1 MRIGDEMSEKNK
13 ATIAVRHGIE
23 ADKHHGAVV
32 PPIYLSTT
40 YSFADFDTKRQYD
53 YGRSGNPNRDILAE
67 TLAELEGGARGI
79 ITATGMSAVHLATQL
94 LNSDDTLVIP
104 HDCYGGSYRLFTSL
118 EKRGLLKLKVLDLTK
133 TENLQEILAIK
144 PKLIW
149 IETPSNPI
157 LRLTDIKA
165 ITSIAKQCGALV
177 AADNT
182 FLSPALQNPIEFG
195 VDIVVHSTTKYINGH
210 SDVVGGAV
218 IAATQEL
225 GDELAWWANNIGIT
239 GAPFDSYLT
248 LRGLRT
254 LNVRLKQHQEN
265 AFAIAEYLENSPYVS
280 QVYYPG
286 LASHPQHEL
295 AKAQQRGFGG
305 MVSFD
310 IKGDINDAAAFLTSL
325 KDFSLAESLGG
336 VESLI
341 CHPATMTHAGME
353 PKARLEAG
361 VGDTLIRISVGIED
375 VKDLIADLDRV
386 FNLVKPGQGQ
396 QAAKAEVKQTQ
407 QDTQQNA
414 SFKLTPAHT
423 ALW

>member
-1 MRIGDEMSEKNK
+1 MSEKNK
-13 ATIAVRHGIE
+13 ATIAVRSGIE
-23 ADKHHGAVV
+23 ADKQHGAVV
-32 PPIYLSTT
+32 PPLYLSTT

-67 TLAELEGGARGI
+67 ALTELEGGAKGI
-79 ITATGMSAVHLATQL
+79 ITATGMAAVHLTTQL

-118 EKRGLLKLKVLDLTK
+118 EKRGLLKLEVVDFTKSDSLTR
-133 TENLQEILAIK
+133 ILAIK

-165 ITSIAKQCGALV
+165 VTDTAKQCGALV

-182 FLSPALQNPIEFG
+182 FLSPALQNPIKFG
-195 VDIVVHSTTKYINGH
+195 ADIVVHSTTKYINGH

-218 IAATQEL
+218 IAATAEL
-225 GDELAWWANNIGIT
+225 GEELAWWANNIGIT

-254 LNVRLKQHQEN
+254 LNVRLRQHQEN
-265 AFAIAEYLENSPYVS
+265 ALAIAQYLERSQFVA

-286 LASHPQHEL
+286 LESHPQHAL
-295 AKAQQRGFGG
+295 AKAQQLGFGA

-310 IKGDINDAAAFLTSL
+310 IKGDINDAAAFLTRL
-325 KDFSLAESLGG
+325 NEFSLAESLGG

-353 PKARLEAG
+353 ATARAEAG

-375 VKDLIADLDRV
+375 AKDLLADLDRV
-386 FNLVKPGQGQ
+386 FNLVRPGQADNAL
-396 QAAKAEVKQTQ
+396 AAKNGASESFGSAKL
-407 QDTQQNA
+407 NA
-414 SFKLTPAHT
+414 AHP

>member
-1 MRIGDEMSEKNK
+1 MSQRNK
-13 ATIAVRHGIE
+13 STVAVRHGIE

-32 PPIYLSTT
+32 PPLYLSTT
-40 YSFADFDTKRQYD
+40 YSFADFDTKRDYD

-67 TLAELEGGARGI
+67 ALAQLEGGEKGI
-79 ITATGMSAVHLATQL
+79 ITATGMAAVHLVTQL
-94 LNSDDTLVIP
+94 LNHDDTLVIP

-118 EKRGLLKLKVLDLTK
+118 EKRGLLKLKVLDLTR
-133 TENLQEILAIK
+133 TESLAQIAEIK
-144 PKLIW
+144 PKLVW

-157 LRLTDIKA
+157 LRLTDIEA
-165 ITSIAKQCGALV
+165 VVNAAHAVGALV
-177 AADNT
+177 GADNT
-182 FLSPALQNPIEFG
+182 FLSPALQNPISFG

-218 IAATQEL
+218 IAKTQEL
-225 GDELAWWANNIGIT
+225 GEELAWWANNIGIT

-254 LNVRLKQHQEN
+254 LKVRLKQHEEN
-265 AFAIAEYLENSPYVS
+265 AFAIAKYLEQSEYVRK
-280 QVYYPG
+280 VYYPG
-286 LASHPQHEL
+286 LESHPQHEL
-295 AKAQQRGFGG
+295 AKKQQLGFGG

-310 IKGDINDAAAFLTSL
+310 IAGGLEDAAAFLTTV
-325 KDFSLAESLGG
+325 KEFSLAESLGG

-361 VGDTLIRISVGIED
+361 VGDTLIRISVGIEE
-375 VKDLIADLDRV
+375 VADLLADLEAA
-386 FNLVKPGQGQ
+386 FAKTQPG
-396 QAAKAEVKQTQ
+396 KAP
-407 QDTQQNA
+407 A
-414 SFKLTPAHT
+414 SADNKACKLTPAHP

>member
-1 MRIGDEMSEKNK
+1 MSEKNK

-32 PPIYLSTT
+32 PPLYLSTT

-133 TENLQEILAIK
+133 SENHQEILSIK

-396 QAAKAEVKQTQ
+396 QVTKAEVKQTQ
-407 QDTQQNA
+407 QDKQQNA

>member
-1 MRIGDEMSEKNK
+1 MSEKNK
-13 ATIAVRHGIE
+13 ATIAVRNGVD

-40 YSFADFDTKRQYD
+40 YSFADFDTKREYD

-67 TLAELEGGARGI
+67 TLAKLEGGARGI
-79 ITATGMSAVHLATQL
+79 ITATGMAAVHLATQL

-118 EKRGLLKLKVLDLTK
+118 QKRGLLKLEILDLTK
-133 TENLQEILAIK
+133 EESLQQILVIK

-149 IETPSNPI
+149 IETPSNPV

-165 ITSIAKQCGALV
+165 VTDVAKQCGALV

-182 FLSPALQNPIEFG
+182 FLSPALQNPINFG

-254 LNVRLKQHQEN
+254 LNVRLRQHQEN
-265 AFAIAEYLENSPYVS
+265 ALAIAKYLESSEYVS

-286 LASHPQHEL
+286 LESHPQHEL
-295 AKAQQRGFGG
+295 AKAQQLGFGG

-325 KDFSLAESLGG
+325 KTFSLAESLGG

-353 PKARLEAG
+353 ATARLEAG

-375 VKDLIADLDRV
+375 IHDLVADFERV
-386 FNLVKPGQGQ
+386 FELVKPGQNKNVGRVGKGAGTPGGNVKLS
-396 QAAKAEVKQTQ
+396 AAR
-407 QDTQQNA
+407 
-414 SFKLTPAHT
+414 P

>member
-1 MRIGDEMSEKNK
+1 MSEKNK
-13 ATIAVRHGIE
+13 ATIAVRSGIE
-23 ADKHHGAVV
+23 ADKQHGAVV
-32 PPIYLSTT
+32 PPLYLSTT

-67 TLAELEGGARGI
+67 ALTELEGGAQGI
-79 ITATGMSAVHLATQL
+79 ITATGMAAVHLTTQL

-118 EKRGLLKLKVLDLTK
+118 EKRGLLKLEVVDFTK
-133 TENLQEILAIK
+133 SESLSHILAIK

-165 ITSIAKQCGALV
+165 VTDIAKQCGALV

-182 FLSPALQNPIEFG
+182 FLSPALQNPIKFG
-195 VDIVVHSTTKYINGH
+195 ADIVVHSTTKYINGH

-218 IAATQEL
+218 IAATAEL
-225 GDELAWWANNIGIT
+225 GEELAWWANNIGIT

-254 LNVRLKQHQEN
+254 LNVRLRQHQEN
-265 AFAIAEYLENSPYVS
+265 ALAIAQYLERSQFVA

-286 LASHPQHEL
+286 LESHPQHAL
-295 AKAQQRGFGG
+295 AKAQQLGFGA

-310 IKGDINDAAAFLTSL
+310 IKGDINDAAAFLTRL
-325 KDFSLAESLGG
+325 NEFSLAESLGG

-353 PKARLEAG
+353 ATARAEAG

-375 VKDLIADLDRV
+375 VKDLLTDLDRV
-386 FNLVKPGQGQ
+386 FNLVRPGQADNAL
-396 QAAKAEVKQTQ
+396 AAKKGASESFGSAKL
-407 QDTQQNA
+407 NA
-414 SFKLTPAHT
+414 AHP

>member
-1 MRIGDEMSEKNK
+1 MSEKNK
-13 ATIAVRHGIE
+13 ATIAVRTGIE
-23 ADKHHGAVV
+23 ADKQHGAVV
-32 PPIYLSTT
+32 PPLYLSTT

-67 TLAELEGGARGI
+67 ALTELEGGAKGI
-79 ITATGMSAVHLATQL
+79 ITATGMAAVHLTTQL

-118 EKRGLLKLKVLDLTK
+118 EKRGLLKLEVVDFTK
-133 TENLQEILAIK
+133 SESLSHILVIK

-165 ITSIAKQCGALV
+165 VTDIAKQCGALV

-182 FLSPALQNPIEFG
+182 FLSPALQNPIKFG
-195 VDIVVHSTTKYINGH
+195 ADIVVHSTTKYINGH

-218 IAATQEL
+218 IAASAEL
-225 GDELAWWANNIGIT
+225 GEELAWWANNIGIT

-254 LNVRLKQHQEN
+254 LNVRLRQHQEN
-265 AFAIAEYLENSPYVS
+265 ALAIAQYLENSPFVA

-286 LASHPQHEL
+286 LESHPQHAL
-295 AKAQQRGFGG
+295 AKAQQFGFGA

-310 IKGDINDAAAFLTSL
+310 IKGDINDAAAFLTRL
-325 KDFSLAESLGG
+325 NEFSLAESLGG

-353 PKARLEAG
+353 ATARAEAG

-375 VKDLIADLDRV
+375 AKDLLADLDRV
-386 FNLVKPGQGQ
+386 FNLVRPGQADNAL
-396 QAAKAEVKQTQ
+396 AAKNGASESFGSAKL
-407 QDTQQNA
+407 NA
-414 SFKLTPAHT
+414 AHP

>member
-1 MRIGDEMSEKNK
+1 MSERNK
-13 ATIAVRHGIE
+13 STIAVRHGIE

-32 PPIYLSTT
+32 PPLYLSTT
-40 YSFADFDTKRQYD
+40 YSFADFDTKRDYD

-67 TLAELEGGARGI
+67 TLAQLEGGERGI
-79 ITATGMSAVHLATQL
+79 ITATGMSAVHLVTQL

-118 EKRGLLKLKVLDLTK
+118 QKRGLLNLVVLDLTQPESYQK
-133 TENLQEILAIK
+133 ILDIK
-144 PKLIW
+144 PKVVW

-157 LRLTDIKA
+157 LRLTDIEAVVK
-165 ITSIAKQCGALV
+165 TAKQAGALV

-182 FLSPALQNPIEFG
+182 FLSPALQNPIKFG

-218 IAATQEL
+218 IARTAEL
-225 GDELAWWANNIGIT
+225 GEELAWWANNIGIT

-265 AFAIAEYLENSPYVS
+265 ALAIAKYLEQSDYVS

-286 LASHPQHEL
+286 LESHPQHEL
-295 AKAQQRGFGG
+295 AKKQQAGFGG

-310 IKGDINDAAAFLTSL
+310 IKGVLSDSAAFLTSL
-325 KDFSLAESLGG
+325 NEFSLAESLGG

-341 CHPATMTHAGME
+341 CHPATMTHAGMDAT
-353 PKARLEAG
+353 ARLEAG
-361 VGDTLIRISVGIED
+361 VGDTLIRISVGIEELD
-375 VKDLIADLDRV
+375 DLVADLEQAFKRTT
-386 FNLVKPGQGQ
+386 PGQSKGSDE
-396 QAAKAEVKQTQ
+396 AKT
-407 QDTQQNA
+407 
-414 SFKLTPAHT
+414 FKLTPAHT
-423 ALW
+423 VLW

>member
-1 MRIGDEMSEKNK
+1 MSEKNK
-13 ATIAVRHGIE
+13 ATIAVRNGVD

-40 YSFADFDTKRQYD
+40 YSFADFDTKRAYD
-53 YGRSGNPNRDILAE
+53 YGRSGNPNRDILAD

-79 ITATGMSAVHLATQL
+79 ITATGMAAVHLATQL
-94 LNSDDTLVIP
+94 LNNDDTLVIP

-133 TENLQEILAIK
+133 PESLEQILTIK

-149 IETPSNPI
+149 IETPSNPV

-165 ITSIAKQCGALV
+165 VTDIAKQCGALV

-182 FLSPALQNPIEFG
+182 FLSPALQNPIKFG

-210 SDVVGGAV
+210 SDVVGGAAV
-218 IAATQEL
+218 AATQEL

-265 AFAIAEYLENSPYVS
+265 ALAIAKYLESSEYVS

-286 LASHPQHEL
+286 LESHPQHAL
-295 AKAQQRGFGG
+295 AKAQQLGFGG

-310 IKGDINDAAAFLTSL
+310 IKGDVNDAAAFLTSL
-325 KDFSLAESLGG
+325 KEFSLAESLGG

-353 PKARLEAG
+353 AQARLEAG

-375 VKDLIADLDRV
+375 VEDLLADFERV
-386 FNLVKPGQGQ
+386 FNLVKPGQNKNVGRVGKAAGNANGDVKQ
-396 QAAKAEVKQTQ
+396 QAAH
-407 QDTQQNA
+407 
-414 SFKLTPAHT
+414 P

>member
-1 MRIGDEMSEKNK
+1 MSEKNK
-13 ATIAVRHGIE
+13 ATIAVRSGIE
-23 ADKHHGAVV
+23 ADKQHGAVV
-32 PPIYLSTT
+32 PPLYLSTT

-67 TLAELEGGARGI
+67 ALTELEGGAKGI
-79 ITATGMSAVHLATQL
+79 ITATGMAAVHLTTQL
-94 LNSDDTLVIP
+94 LNSDDTLVVP

-118 EKRGLLKLKVLDLTK
+118 EKRGLLKLEVVDFTKSDSLTR
-133 TENLQEILAIK
+133 ILAIK

-165 ITSIAKQCGALV
+165 VTDTAKQCGALV

-182 FLSPALQNPIEFG
+182 FLSPALQNPIKFG
-195 VDIVVHSTTKYINGH
+195 ADIVVHSTTKYINGH

-218 IAATQEL
+218 IAATAEL
-225 GDELAWWANNIGIT
+225 GEELAWWANNIGIT

-254 LNVRLKQHQEN
+254 LNVRLRQHQEN
-265 AFAIAEYLENSPYVS
+265 ALAIAQYLERSQFVA

-286 LASHPQHEL
+286 LESHPQHAL
-295 AKAQQRGFGG
+295 AKAQQLGFGA

-310 IKGDINDAAAFLTSL
+310 IKGDINDAAAFLTRL
-325 KDFSLAESLGG
+325 NEFSLAESLGG

-341 CHPATMTHAGME
+341 CHPATMTHAGMDAT
-353 PKARLEAG
+353 ARAEAG

-375 VKDLIADLDRV
+375 VNDLLADLDRV
-386 FNLVKPGQGQ
+386 FNLVRLGQANLGLSAKSGASESFGSAKLN
-396 QAAKAEVKQTQ
+396 AAH
-407 QDTQQNA
+407 
-414 SFKLTPAHT
+414 P

>member
-1 MRIGDEMSEKNK
+1 MSEKNK
-13 ATIAVRHGIE
+13 ATIAVRSGVE

-32 PPIYLSTT
+32 APIYLSTT

-67 TLAELEGGARGI
+67 TLAELEGGVRGI
-79 ITATGMSAVHLATQL
+79 ITATGMAAVHLATQL
-94 LNSDDTLVIP
+94 LNHDDTLVIP

-118 EKRGLLKLKVLDLTK
+118 QKRGLLKLEVLDLTK
-133 TENLQEILAIK
+133 PESLQKILAIK

-149 IETPSNPI
+149 IETPSNPV

-165 ITSIAKQCGALV
+165 VTEVAKQCGALV

-182 FLSPALQNPIEFG
+182 FLSPALQNPIKFG

-254 LNVRLKQHQEN
+254 LNVRLRQHQEN
-265 AFAIAEYLENSPYVS
+265 ALAIAKYLEESEFVS

-286 LASHPQHEL
+286 LESHPQHEL
-295 AKAQQRGFGG
+295 AKAQQLGFGG

-325 KDFSLAESLGG
+325 HNFSLAESLGG

-341 CHPATMTHAGME
+341 CHPATMTHAGMDAT
-353 PKARLEAG
+353 ARLEAG
-361 VGDTLIRISVGIED
+361 VGDTLIRVSVGIED
-375 VKDLIADLDRV
+375 IEDLLADLERV
-386 FNLVKPGQGQ
+386 FTLVKPGRKNNTNRLTKGAGTSSGDAKLS
-396 QAAKAEVKQTQ
+396 AAY
-407 QDTQQNA
+407 
-414 SFKLTPAHT
+414 P

>member
-1 MRIGDEMSEKNK
+1 MSEKNK
-13 ATIAVRHGIE
+13 ATIAVRSGIE
-23 ADKHHGAVV
+23 ADKQHGAVV
-32 PPIYLSTT
+32 PPLYLSTT

-67 TLAELEGGARGI
+67 ALTELEGGAKGI
-79 ITATGMSAVHLATQL
+79 ITATGMAAVHLTTQL

-118 EKRGLLKLKVLDLTK
+118 EKRGLLKLEVVDFTKSDSLTR
-133 TENLQEILAIK
+133 ILAIK

-165 ITSIAKQCGALV
+165 VTDTAKQCGALV

-182 FLSPALQNPIEFG
+182 FLSPALQNPIKFG
-195 VDIVVHSTTKYINGH
+195 ADIVVHSTTKYINGH

-218 IAATQEL
+218 IAATAEL
-225 GDELAWWANNIGIT
+225 GEELAWWANNIGIT

-254 LNVRLKQHQEN
+254 LNVRLRQHQEN
-265 AFAIAEYLENSPYVS
+265 ALAIAQYLERSQFVA

-286 LASHPQHEL
+286 LESHPQHAL
-295 AKAQQRGFGG
+295 AKAQQFGFGA

-310 IKGDINDAAAFLTSL
+310 IKGDINDAAAFLTRL
-325 KDFSLAESLGG
+325 NEFSLAESLGG

-341 CHPATMTHAGME
+341 CHPATMTHAGMDAT
-353 PKARLEAG
+353 ARAEAG

-375 VKDLIADLDRV
+375 VNDLLADLDGV
-386 FNLVKPGQGQ
+386 FNLVRPGQADPGLSAKSGASESFGSAKLN
-396 QAAKAEVKQTQ
+396 AAH
-407 QDTQQNA
+407 
-414 SFKLTPAHT
+414 P

>member
-1 MRIGDEMSEKNK
+1 MSEKNK
-13 ATIAVRHGIE
+13 ATIAVRSGIE
-23 ADKHHGAVV
+23 ADKQHGAVV
-32 PPIYLSTT
+32 PPLYLSTT

-67 TLAELEGGARGI
+67 ALTELEGGAKGI
-79 ITATGMSAVHLATQL
+79 ITATGMAAVHLTTQL

-118 EKRGLLKLKVLDLTK
+118 EKRGLLKLEVVDFTKSDSLTR
-133 TENLQEILAIK
+133 ILAIK

-165 ITSIAKQCGALV
+165 VTDTAKQCGALV

-182 FLSPALQNPIEFG
+182 FLSPALQNPIKFG
-195 VDIVVHSTTKYINGH
+195 ADIVVHSTTKYINGH

-218 IAATQEL
+218 IAATAEL
-225 GDELAWWANNIGIT
+225 GEELAWWANNIGIT

-254 LNVRLKQHQEN
+254 LNVRLRQHQEN
-265 AFAIAEYLENSPYVS
+265 ALAIAQYLERSQFVA

-286 LASHPQHEL
+286 LESHPQHAL
-295 AKAQQRGFGG
+295 AKAQQLGFGA

-310 IKGDINDAAAFLTSL
+310 IKGDINDAAAFLTRL
-325 KDFSLAESLGG
+325 NEFSLAESLGG

-341 CHPATMTHAGME
+341 CHPATMTHAGMDAT
-353 PKARLEAG
+353 ARAEAG

-375 VKDLIADLDRV
+375 VNDLLADLDRV
-386 FNLVKPGQGQ
+386 FNLVRPGQANPGLSAKSGASESFGSVKLN
-396 QAAKAEVKQTQ
+396 AAH
-407 QDTQQNA
+407 
-414 SFKLTPAHT
+414 P

>member
-1 MRIGDEMSEKNK
+1 MSEKNK
-13 ATIAVRHGIE
+13 ATIAVRSGVE

-32 PPIYLSTT
+32 APIYLSTT

-67 TLAELEGGARGI
+67 TLAELEGGVRGI
-79 ITATGMSAVHLATQL
+79 ITATGMSAVHLATQI
-94 LNSDDTLVIP
+94 LNHDDTLVIP

-118 EKRGLLKLKVLDLTK
+118 QKRGLLKLEVLDLTQAHSLDK
-133 TENLQEILAIK
+133 ILAIK

-149 IETPSNPI
+149 IETPSNPL

-165 ITSIAKQCGALV
+165 ITDVAKQCGALV

-182 FLSPALQNPIEFG
+182 FLSPALQNPIKFG

-218 IAATQEL
+218 IAASQEL

-254 LNVRLKQHQEN
+254 LNVRLRQHQEN
-265 AFAIAEYLENSPYVS
+265 ALAIAQYLENSPFVA

-286 LASHPQHEL
+286 LESHPQHAL
-295 AKAQQRGFGG
+295 AKAQQFGFGA

-310 IKGDINDAAAFLTSL
+310 IKGDINDAAAFLTRL
-325 KDFSLAESLGG
+325 NEFSLAESLGG

-353 PKARLEAG
+353 ATARAEAG

-375 VKDLIADLDRV
+375 AKDLLADLDRV
-386 FNLVKPGQGQ
+386 FNLVRPGQADNAL
-396 QAAKAEVKQTQ
+396 AAKNGASESFGSAKL
-407 QDTQQNA
+407 NA
-414 SFKLTPAHT
+414 AHP

>member
-1 MRIGDEMSEKNK
+1 MSEKNK
-13 ATIAVRHGIE
+13 ATIAVRSGIE
-23 ADKHHGAVV
+23 ADKQHGAVV
-32 PPIYLSTT
+32 PPLYLSTT

-67 TLAELEGGARGI
+67 ALTELEGGAKGI
-79 ITATGMSAVHLATQL
+79 ITATGMAAVHLTTQL

-118 EKRGLLKLKVLDLTK
+118 EKRGLLKLEVVDFTK
-133 TENLQEILAIK
+133 SESLSHILAIK

-165 ITSIAKQCGALV
+165 VTDIAKQCGALV

-182 FLSPALQNPIEFG
+182 FLSPALQNPIKFG
-195 VDIVVHSTTKYINGH
+195 ADIVVHSTTKYINGH

-218 IAATQEL
+218 IAASAEL
-225 GDELAWWANNIGIT
+225 GEELAWWANNIGIT

-254 LNVRLKQHQEN
+254 LNVRLRQHQEN
-265 AFAIAEYLENSPYVS
+265 AFAIAQYLESSPFVE

-286 LASHPQHEL
+286 LESHPQHAL
-295 AKAQQRGFGG
+295 AKAQQLGFGA

-310 IKGDINDAAAFLTSL
+310 IKGDINDAAAFLTRL
-325 KDFSLAESLGG
+325 NEFSLAESLGG

-353 PKARLEAG
+353 ATARTEAG

-375 VKDLIADLDRV
+375 VKDLLTDLDRV
-386 FNLVKPGQGQ
+386 FNLVRPGQAGNAL
-396 QAAKAEVKQTQ
+396 AAKKGAIESFGSAKL
-407 QDTQQNA
+407 NA
-414 SFKLTPAHT
+414 AHP

>member
-1 MRIGDEMSEKNK
+1 MSEKNK
-13 ATIAVRHGIE
+13 ATIAVRSGIE
-23 ADKHHGAVV
+23 ADKQHGAVV
-32 PPIYLSTT
+32 PPLYLSTT

-53 YGRSGNPNRDILAE
+53 YGRSGNPNRDILADAL
-67 TLAELEGGARGI
+67 TELEGGAKGI
-79 ITATGMSAVHLATQL
+79 ITATGMAAVHLTTQL

-118 EKRGLLKLKVLDLTK
+118 EKRGLLKLEVVDFTK
-133 TENLQEILAIK
+133 SESLSHILAIK

-165 ITSIAKQCGALV
+165 VTDIAKQCGALV

-182 FLSPALQNPIEFG
+182 FLSPALQNPIKFG
-195 VDIVVHSTTKYINGH
+195 ADIVVHSTTKYINGH

-218 IAATQEL
+218 IAASAEL
-225 GDELAWWANNIGIT
+225 GEELAWWANNIGIT

-254 LNVRLKQHQEN
+254 LNVRLRQHQEN
-265 AFAIAEYLENSPYVS
+265 AFAIAQYLESSPFVA

-286 LASHPQHEL
+286 LESHPQHAL
-295 AKAQQRGFGG
+295 AKAQQLGFGA

-310 IKGDINDAAAFLTSL
+310 IKGDINDAAAFLTRL
-325 KDFSLAESLGG
+325 NEFSLAESLGG

-353 PKARLEAG
+353 ATARAEAG
-361 VGDTLIRISVGIED
+361 VGDTLIRISAGIED
-375 VKDLIADLDRV
+375 VKDLLTDLDRV
-386 FNLVKPGQGQ
+386 FNLVRPGQADNAL
-396 QAAKAEVKQTQ
+396 AAKKGASESFGSAKL
-407 QDTQQNA
+407 NA
-414 SFKLTPAHT
+414 AHP

>member
-1 MRIGDEMSEKNK
+1 MSEKNK
-13 ATIAVRHGIE
+13 ATIAVRNGVD

-40 YSFADFDTKRQYD
+40 YSFAGFDTKRAYD
-53 YGRSGNPNRDILAE
+53 YGRSGNPNRDILAD

-79 ITATGMSAVHLATQL
+79 ITATGMAAVHLATQL
-94 LNSDDTLVIP
+94 LNNDDTLVIP

-133 TENLQEILAIK
+133 PESLEQILTIK

-149 IETPSNPI
+149 IETPSNPV

-165 ITSIAKQCGALV
+165 VTDIAKQCGALV

-182 FLSPALQNPIEFG
+182 FLSPALQNPIKFG

-218 IAATQEL
+218 VAATQEL

-265 AFAIAEYLENSPYVS
+265 ALAIAKYLESSEYVS

-286 LASHPQHEL
+286 LESHPQHAL
-295 AKAQQRGFGG
+295 AKAQQLGFGG

-310 IKGDINDAAAFLTSL
+310 IKGDVNDAAAFLTSL
-325 KDFSLAESLGG
+325 KEFSLAESLGG

-353 PKARLEAG
+353 AQARLEAG

-375 VKDLIADLDRV
+375 VEDLLADFERV
-386 FNLVKPGQGQ
+386 FNLVKPGQNKNVGRVGKAAGNANGDVKQ
-396 QAAKAEVKQTQ
+396 QAAH
-407 QDTQQNA
+407 
-414 SFKLTPAHT
+414 P

>member
-1 MRIGDEMSEKNK
+1 MSQRNK
-13 ATIAVRHGIE
+13 STVAVRHGIE

-32 PPIYLSTT
+32 PPLYLSTT
-40 YSFADFDTKRQYD
+40 YSFADFDTKRDYD

-67 TLAELEGGARGI
+67 ALAQLEGGEKGI
-79 ITATGMSAVHLATQL
+79 ITATGMAAVHLVTQL
-94 LNSDDTLVIP
+94 LNHDDTLVIP

-118 EKRGLLKLKVLDLTK
+118 EKRGLLKLKVLDLTRADS
-133 TENLQEILAIK
+133 LAQIAEIK
-144 PKLIW
+144 PKLVW

-157 LRLTDIKA
+157 LRLTDIEA
-165 ITSIAKQCGALV
+165 VVNAAHAVGALV
-177 AADNT
+177 GADNT
-182 FLSPALQNPIEFG
+182 FLSPALQNPISFG

-218 IAATQEL
+218 IAKTQEL

-254 LNVRLKQHQEN
+254 LKVRLKQHEEN
-265 AFAIAEYLENSPYVS
+265 ALAIAKYLEQSEYVRK
-280 QVYYPG
+280 VYYPG
-286 LASHPQHEL
+286 LESHPQHEL
-295 AKAQQRGFGG
+295 AKKQQLGFGG

-310 IKGDINDAAAFLTSL
+310 IAGGLEDAAAFLTTV
-325 KDFSLAESLGG
+325 KEFSLAESLGG

-361 VGDTLIRISVGIED
+361 VGDTLIRISVGIEE
-375 VKDLIADLDRV
+375 VADLLADLEAA
-386 FNLVKPGQGQ
+386 FAKTQPG
-396 QAAKAEVKQTQ
+396 KAP
-407 QDTQQNA
+407 A
-414 SFKLTPAHT
+414 SADSKACKLTPAHP

>member
-1 MRIGDEMSEKNK
+1 MSEKNK
-13 ATIAVRHGIE
+13 ATIAVRTGIE
-23 ADKHHGAVV
+23 ADKQHGAVV
-32 PPIYLSTT
+32 PPLYLSTT

-67 TLAELEGGARGI
+67 ALTELEGGAKGI
-79 ITATGMSAVHLATQL
+79 ITATGMAAVHLTTQL

-118 EKRGLLKLKVLDLTK
+118 EKRGLLKLEVVDFTK
-133 TENLQEILAIK
+133 SESLSQILAIK

-165 ITSIAKQCGALV
+165 VTDIAKQCGALV

-182 FLSPALQNPIEFG
+182 FLSPALQNPIKFG
-195 VDIVVHSTTKYINGH
+195 ADIVVHSTTKYINGH

-218 IAATQEL
+218 IAASAEL
-225 GDELAWWANNIGIT
+225 GEELAWWANNIGIT

-254 LNVRLKQHQEN
+254 LNVRLRQHQEN
-265 AFAIAEYLENSPYVS
+265 ALAIAQYLENSPFVA

-286 LASHPQHEL
+286 LESHPQHTL
-295 AKAQQRGFGG
+295 AKAQQFGFGA

-310 IKGDINDAAAFLTSL
+310 IKGDINDAAAFLTRL
-325 KDFSLAESLGG
+325 NEFSLAESLGG

-353 PKARLEAG
+353 ATARAEAG

-375 VKDLIADLDRV
+375 AKDLLADLDRV
-386 FNLVKPGQGQ
+386 FNLVRPGQADNAL
-396 QAAKAEVKQTQ
+396 AAKNGASESFGLAKL
-407 QDTQQNA
+407 NA
-414 SFKLTPAHT
+414 AHP

>member
-1 MRIGDEMSEKNK
+1 MSEKNK

-32 PPIYLSTT
+32 PPLYLSTT

-133 TENLQEILAIK
+133 SENLQEILAIK

-265 AFAIAEYLENSPYVS
+265 AFAIAEYLESSPYVS

-396 QAAKAEVKQTQ
+396 QVTTAEAKQTQ

>member
-1 MRIGDEMSEKNK
+1 MSQRNK
-13 ATIAVRHGIE
+13 STVAVRHGIE

-32 PPIYLSTT
+32 PPLYLSTT
-40 YSFADFDTKRQYD
+40 YSFADFDTKRDYD

-67 TLAELEGGARGI
+67 ALAQLEGGEKGI
-79 ITATGMSAVHLATQL
+79 ITATGMAAVHLVTQL
-94 LNSDDTLVIP
+94 LNHDDTLVIP

-118 EKRGLLKLKVLDLTK
+118 EKRGLLKLKVLDLTR
-133 TENLQEILAIK
+133 TESLAQIAEIK
-144 PKLIW
+144 PKLVW

-157 LRLTDIKA
+157 LRLTDIEA
-165 ITSIAKQCGALV
+165 VVNAAHAVGALV
-177 AADNT
+177 GADNT
-182 FLSPALQNPIEFG
+182 FLSPALQNPISFG

-218 IAATQEL
+218 IAKTQAL
-225 GDELAWWANNIGIT
+225 GEELAWWANNIGIT

-254 LNVRLKQHQEN
+254 LKVRLKQHEEN
-265 AFAIAEYLENSPYVS
+265 ALAIAKYLEQSEYVRK
-280 QVYYPG
+280 VYYPG
-286 LASHPQHEL
+286 LESHPQHEL
-295 AKAQQRGFGG
+295 AKKQQLGFGG

-310 IKGDINDAAAFLTSL
+310 IAGGLEDAAALLTTV
-325 KDFSLAESLGG
+325 KEFSLAESLGG

-361 VGDTLIRISVGIED
+361 VGDTLIRISVGIEE
-375 VKDLIADLDRV
+375 VADLLADLEAA
-386 FNLVKPGQGQ
+386 FAKTQPG
-396 QAAKAEVKQTQ
+396 KAP
-407 QDTQQNA
+407 A
-414 SFKLTPAHT
+414 SADNKACKLTPAHP

>member
-1 MRIGDEMSEKNK
+1 MSQRNK
-13 ATIAVRHGIE
+13 STVAVRHGIE

-32 PPIYLSTT
+32 PPLYLSTT
-40 YSFADFDTKRQYD
+40 YSFADFDTKRDYD

-67 TLAELEGGARGI
+67 ALAQLEGGEKGI
-79 ITATGMSAVHLATQL
+79 ITATGMAAVHLVTQL
-94 LNSDDTLVIP
+94 LNHDDTLVIP

-118 EKRGLLKLKVLDLTK
+118 EKRGLLKLKVLDLTRADS
-133 TENLQEILAIK
+133 LAQIAEIK
-144 PKLIW
+144 PKLVW

-157 LRLTDIKA
+157 LRLTDIEA
-165 ITSIAKQCGALV
+165 VVNAAHAVGALV
-177 AADNT
+177 GADNT
-182 FLSPALQNPIEFG
+182 FLSPALQNPISFG

-218 IAATQEL
+218 IAKTQAL
-225 GDELAWWANNIGIT
+225 GEELAWWANNIGIT

-254 LNVRLKQHQEN
+254 LKVRLKQHEEN
-265 AFAIAEYLENSPYVS
+265 ALAIAKYLEQSEYVRK
-280 QVYYPG
+280 VYYPG
-286 LASHPQHEL
+286 LESHSQHEL
-295 AKAQQRGFGG
+295 AKKQQLGFGG

-310 IKGDINDAAAFLTSL
+310 IAGGLEDAAAFLTTV
-325 KDFSLAESLGG
+325 KEFSLAESLGG

-361 VGDTLIRISVGIED
+361 VGDTLIRISVGIEE
-375 VKDLIADLDRV
+375 VADLLADLEAA
-386 FNLVKPGQGQ
+386 FAKTQPG
-396 QAAKAEVKQTQ
+396 KAP
-407 QDTQQNA
+407 A
-414 SFKLTPAHT
+414 SADSKACKLTPAHP

>member
-1 MRIGDEMSEKNK
+1 MSEKNK
-13 ATIAVRHGIE
+13 ATIAVRNGVD

-79 ITATGMSAVHLATQL
+79 ITATGMAAVHLATQL
-94 LNSDDTLVIP
+94 LNNNDTLVIP

-118 EKRGLLKLKVLDLTK
+118 QKRGLLKLEVLDLTK
-133 TENLQEILAIK
+133 QENLDKILAIK

-149 IETPSNPI
+149 IETPSNPV

-165 ITSIAKQCGALV
+165 VTDIAKQCGALV

-182 FLSPALQNPIEFG
+182 FLSPALQNPIKFG

-254 LNVRLKQHQEN
+254 LNVRLRQHQEN
-265 AFAIAEYLENSPYVS
+265 ALAIAKYLESSEFVS

-286 LASHPQHEL
+286 LESHPQHAL
-295 AKAQQRGFGG
+295 AKAQQLGFGG

-310 IKGDINDAAAFLTSL
+310 IKGDVNDAAAFLTSL
-325 KDFSLAESLGG
+325 EAFSLAESLGG

-375 VKDLIADLDRV
+375 INDLVADFERV
-386 FNLVKPGQGQ
+386 FELVKPGQNKNIGRVGKG
-396 QAAKAEVKQTQ
+396 AG
-407 QDTQQNA
+407 
-414 SFKLTPAHT
+414 TPGSM
-423 ALW
+423 

>member
-1 MRIGDEMSEKNK
+1 MSEKNK

-67 TLAELEGGARGI
+67 TLAELEGGAKGI

-133 TENLQEILAIK
+133 AENHQEILAIK

-165 ITSIAKQCGALV
+165 ITSVAKQCGALV

-182 FLSPALQNPIEFG
+182 FLSPALQNPIQFG

-265 AFAIAEYLENSPYVS
+265 AFAIAQYLENSPFVS

-310 IKGDINDAAAFLTSL
+310 IKGDIDDAAAFLTSL
-325 KDFSLAESLGG
+325 KEFSLAESLGG

-341 CHPATMTHAGME
+341 CHPVTMTHAGME

-375 VKDLIADLDRV
+375 INDLIADLERV
-386 FNLVKPGQGQ
+386 FNQVKPGEGL
-396 QAAKAEVKQTQ
+396 QASQPKGAQVQSTS
-407 QDTQQNA
+407 QQNT

>member
-1 MRIGDEMSEKNK
+1 MSEKNK
-13 ATIAVRHGIE
+13 ATIAVRSGIE
-23 ADKHHGAVV
+23 ADKQHGAVV
-32 PPIYLSTT
+32 PPLYLSTT

-67 TLAELEGGARGI
+67 ALTELEGGAKGI
-79 ITATGMSAVHLATQL
+79 ITATGMAAVHLTTQL

-118 EKRGLLKLKVLDLTK
+118 EKRGLLKLEVVDFTK
-133 TENLQEILAIK
+133 SESLSHILVIK

-165 ITSIAKQCGALV
+165 VTDIAKQCGALV

-182 FLSPALQNPIEFG
+182 FLSPALQNPIKFG
-195 VDIVVHSTTKYINGH
+195 ADIVVHSTTKYINGH

-218 IAATQEL
+218 IAATAEL
-225 GDELAWWANNIGIT
+225 GEELAWWANNIGIT

-254 LNVRLKQHQEN
+254 LNVRLRQHQEN
-265 AFAIAEYLENSPYVS
+265 ALAIAQYLENSPFVA

-286 LASHPQHEL
+286 LESHPQHAL
-295 AKAQQRGFGG
+295 AKAQQFGFGA

-310 IKGDINDAAAFLTSL
+310 IKGDINDAAAFLTRL
-325 KDFSLAESLGG
+325 NEFSLAESLGG

-353 PKARLEAG
+353 ATARAEAG

-375 VKDLIADLDRV
+375 AKDLLADLDRV
-386 FNLVKPGQGQ
+386 FNLVRPGQADNAL
-396 QAAKAEVKQTQ
+396 AAKNGASESFGSAKL
-407 QDTQQNA
+407 NA
-414 SFKLTPAHT
+414 AHP

>member
-1 MRIGDEMSEKNK
+1 MSEKNK
-13 ATIAVRHGIE
+13 ATIAVRTGIE
-23 ADKHHGAVV
+23 ADKQHGAVV
-32 PPIYLSTT
+32 PPLYLSTT

-67 TLAELEGGARGI
+67 ALTELEGGAKGI
-79 ITATGMSAVHLATQL
+79 ITATGMAAVHLTTQL

-118 EKRGLLKLKVLDLTK
+118 EKRGLLKLEVVDFTK
-133 TENLQEILAIK
+133 SESLSQILAIK

-165 ITSIAKQCGALV
+165 VTDIAKQCGALV

-182 FLSPALQNPIEFG
+182 FLSPALQNPIKFG
-195 VDIVVHSTTKYINGH
+195 ADIVVHSTTKYINGH

-218 IAATQEL
+218 IAATAEL
-225 GDELAWWANNIGIT
+225 GEELAWWANNIGTT

-254 LNVRLKQHQEN
+254 LNVRLRQHQEN
-265 AFAIAEYLENSPYVS
+265 ALAIAQYLENSPFVA

-286 LASHPQHEL
+286 LESHPQHAL
-295 AKAQQRGFGG
+295 AKAQQFGFGA

-310 IKGDINDAAAFLTSL
+310 IKGDINDAAAFLTRL
-325 KDFSLAESLGG
+325 NEFSLAESLGG

-353 PKARLEAG
+353 ATARAEAG

-375 VKDLIADLDRV
+375 AKDLLADLDRV
-386 FNLVKPGQGQ
+386 FNLVRPGQADNAL
-396 QAAKAEVKQTQ
+396 AAKNGASESFGSAKL
-407 QDTQQNA
+407 NA
-414 SFKLTPAHT
+414 AHP

>member
-1 MRIGDEMSEKNK
+1 MSEKNK

-32 PPIYLSTT
+32 PPLYLSTT

-67 TLAELEGGARGI
+67 TLAELEGGAKGI

-118 EKRGLLKLKVLDLTK
+118 EKRGLLKLRVLDLTN
-133 TENLQEILAIK
+133 TDNHQEILAIK

-165 ITSIAKQCGALV
+165 ITRIAKQCGALV

-353 PKARLEAG
+353 PQARLEAG

-396 QAAKAEVKQTQ
+396 QVTKAAVEQTQ

>member
-1 MRIGDEMSEKNK
+1 MSQRNK
-13 ATIAVRHGIE
+13 STVAVRHGIE

-32 PPIYLSTT
+32 PPLYLSTT
-40 YSFADFDTKRQYD
+40 YSFADFDTKRDYD

-67 TLAELEGGARGI
+67 ALAQLEGGEKGI
-79 ITATGMSAVHLATQL
+79 ITATGMAAVHLVTQL
-94 LNSDDTLVIP
+94 LNHDDTLVIP

-118 EKRGLLKLKVLDLTK
+118 EKRGLLKLKVLDLTR
-133 TENLQEILAIK
+133 TDSLAQIAEIK
-144 PKLIW
+144 PKLVW

-157 LRLTDIKA
+157 LRLTDIEA
-165 ITSIAKQCGALV
+165 VVNAAHAVGALV
-177 AADNT
+177 GADNT
-182 FLSPALQNPIEFG
+182 FLSPALQNPISFG

-218 IAATQEL
+218 IAKTQAL
-225 GDELAWWANNIGIT
+225 GEELAWWANNIGIT

-254 LNVRLKQHQEN
+254 LKVRLKQHEEN
-265 AFAIAEYLENSPYVS
+265 ALAIAKYLEQSEYVRK
-280 QVYYPG
+280 VYYPG
-286 LASHPQHEL
+286 LESHPQHEL
-295 AKAQQRGFGG
+295 AKKQQLGFGG

-310 IKGDINDAAAFLTSL
+310 IAGGLEDAAAFLTTV
-325 KDFSLAESLGG
+325 KEFSLAESLGG

-361 VGDTLIRISVGIED
+361 VGDTLIRISVGIEE
-375 VKDLIADLDRV
+375 VADLLADLEAA
-386 FNLVKPGQGQ
+386 FAKTQPG
-396 QAAKAEVKQTQ
+396 KAP
-407 QDTQQNA
+407 A
-414 SFKLTPAHT
+414 SADSKACKLTPAHP

>member
-1 MRIGDEMSEKNK
+1 MSEKNK
-13 ATIAVRHGIE
+13 ATIAVRNGVD

-40 YSFADFDTKRQYD
+40 YSFADFDTKRAYD

-79 ITATGMSAVHLATQL
+79 ITATGMAAVHLATQL
-94 LNSDDTLVIP
+94 LNNDDTLVIP

-133 TENLQEILAIK
+133 PESLEQILTIK

-149 IETPSNPI
+149 IETPSNPV

-165 ITSIAKQCGALV
+165 VTDIAKQCGALV

-182 FLSPALQNPIEFG
+182 FLSPALQNPIKFG

-218 IAATQEL
+218 VAATQEL

-265 AFAIAEYLENSPYVS
+265 ALAIAKYLESSEYVS

-286 LASHPQHEL
+286 LESHPQHAL
-295 AKAQQRGFGG
+295 AKAQQLGFGG

-310 IKGDINDAAAFLTSL
+310 IKGDVDDAAAFLTSL
-325 KDFSLAESLGG
+325 KEFSLAESLGG

-353 PKARLEAG
+353 AQARLEAG

-375 VKDLIADLDRV
+375 VEDLLADFERV
-386 FNLVKPGQGQ
+386 FNLVKPGQNKNVGRVGKAAGNANGDVKQ
-396 QAAKAEVKQTQ
+396 QAAH
-407 QDTQQNA
+407 
-414 SFKLTPAHT
+414 P

>member
-1 MRIGDEMSEKNK
+1 MSEKNK
-13 ATIAVRHGIE
+13 ATIAVRSGIE
-23 ADKHHGAVV
+23 ADKQHGAVV
-32 PPIYLSTT
+32 TPLYLSTT

-67 TLAELEGGARGI
+67 ALTELEGGAKGI
-79 ITATGMSAVHLATQL
+79 ITATGMAAVHLTTQL

-118 EKRGLLKLKVLDLTK
+118 EKRGLLKLEVVDFTK
-133 TENLQEILAIK
+133 SESLSQILAIK

-165 ITSIAKQCGALV
+165 VTDIAKQCGALV

-182 FLSPALQNPIEFG
+182 FLSPALQNPIKFG
-195 VDIVVHSTTKYINGH
+195 ADIVVHSTTKYINGH

-218 IAATQEL
+218 IAATAEL
-225 GDELAWWANNIGIT
+225 GEELAWWANNIGIT

-254 LNVRLKQHQEN
+254 LNVRLRQHQEN
-265 AFAIAEYLENSPYVS
+265 ALAIAQYLENSPFVA

-286 LASHPQHEL
+286 LESHPQHAL
-295 AKAQQRGFGG
+295 AKAQQFGFGA

-310 IKGDINDAAAFLTSL
+310 IKGDINDAAAFLTRL
-325 KDFSLAESLGG
+325 NEFSLAESLGG

-353 PKARLEAG
+353 ATARAEAG

-375 VKDLIADLDRV
+375 AKDLLADLDRV
-386 FNLVKPGQGQ
+386 FNLVRPGQADNAL
-396 QAAKAEVKQTQ
+396 AAKNGASESFGSAKL
-407 QDTQQNA
+407 NA
-414 SFKLTPAHT
+414 AHP

>member
-1 MRIGDEMSEKNK
+1 MSEKNK

-32 PPIYLSTT
+32 PPLYLSTT

-53 YGRSGNPNRDILAE
+53 YGRDGNPNRDILAE
-67 TLAELEGGARGI
+67 TLAELEGGAKGI

-118 EKRGLLKLKVLDLTK
+118 EKRGLLKLRVLDLTN
-133 TENLQEILAIK
+133 TDNHQEILAIK

-286 LASHPQHEL
+286 LVSHPQHEL

-396 QAAKAEVKQTQ
+396 QVTKAAVEQTQ

>member
-1 MRIGDEMSEKNK
+1 MSQRNK
-13 ATIAVRHGIE
+13 STVAVRHGIE

-32 PPIYLSTT
+32 PPLYLSTT
-40 YSFADFDTKRQYD
+40 YSFADFDTKRDYD
-53 YGRSGNPNRDILAE
+53 YGRSGNPNRDTLAE
-67 TLAELEGGARGI
+67 TLAQLEGGAKGI
-79 ITATGMSAVHLATQL
+79 ITATGMSAIHLITQL
-94 LNSDDTLVIP
+94 LNHDDTLVIP

-118 EKRGLLKLKVLDLTK
+118 EKRGLLKLKVLDLTRADS
-133 TENLQEILAIK
+133 LAQIAEIK
-144 PKLIW
+144 PKLVW

-157 LRLTDIKA
+157 LRLTDIEA
-165 ITSIAKQCGALV
+165 VVNAAHAVGVLV
-177 AADNT
+177 GADNT
-182 FLSPALQNPIEFG
+182 FLSPAQQNPISFG

-218 IAATQEL
+218 IARTQEL

-254 LNVRLKQHQEN
+254 LKVRLKQHEEN
-265 AFAIAEYLENSPYVS
+265 ALAIAKYLEQSEYVRK
-280 QVYYPG
+280 VYYPG
-286 LASHPQHEL
+286 LESHPQHEL
-295 AKAQQRGFGG
+295 AKKQQLGFGG

-310 IKGDINDAAAFLTSL
+310 IAGGLEDAAAFLTTVRE
-325 KDFSLAESLGG
+325 FSLAESLGG

-361 VGDTLIRISVGIED
+361 VGDTLIRISVGIEEVD
-375 VKDLIADLDRV
+375 DLLADLEMA
-386 FNLVKPGQGQ
+386 FAKTQPG
-396 QAAKAEVKQTQ
+396 KAS
-407 QDTQQNA
+407 A
-414 SFKLTPAHT
+414 SADNKTCKLTPAHP

>member
-1 MRIGDEMSEKNK
+1 MSQRNK
-13 ATIAVRHGIE
+13 STVAVRHGIE

-32 PPIYLSTT
+32 PPLYLSTT
-40 YSFADFDTKRQYD
+40 YSFADFDTKRDYD

-67 TLAELEGGARGI
+67 ALAQLEGGEKGI
-79 ITATGMSAVHLATQL
+79 ITATGMAAVHLVTQL
-94 LNSDDTLVIP
+94 LNHDDTLVIP

-118 EKRGLLKLKVLDLTK
+118 EKRGLLKLKVLDLTRADS
-133 TENLQEILAIK
+133 LAQIAEIK
-144 PKLIW
+144 PKLVW

-157 LRLTDIKA
+157 LRLTDIEA
-165 ITSIAKQCGALV
+165 VVNAAHEVGALV
-177 AADNT
+177 GADNT
-182 FLSPALQNPIEFG
+182 FLSPALQNPISFG

-218 IAATQEL
+218 IAKTQEL
-225 GDELAWWANNIGIT
+225 GEELAWWANNIGIT

-254 LNVRLKQHQEN
+254 LKVRLKQHEEN
-265 AFAIAEYLENSPYVS
+265 ALAIAKYLEQSEYVRK
-280 QVYYPG
+280 VYYPG
-286 LASHPQHEL
+286 LESHPQHEL
-295 AKAQQRGFGG
+295 AKKQQLGFGG

-310 IKGDINDAAAFLTSL
+310 IAGGLEDAAAFLTTV
-325 KDFSLAESLGG
+325 KEFSLAESLGG

-361 VGDTLIRISVGIED
+361 VGETLIRISVGIEE
-375 VKDLIADLDRV
+375 VADLLADLEAA
-386 FNLVKPGQGQ
+386 FAKTQPG
-396 QAAKAEVKQTQ
+396 KAP
-407 QDTQQNA
+407 A
-414 SFKLTPAHT
+414 SADNKACKLTPAHP

>member
-1 MRIGDEMSEKNK
+1 MSGKNK
-13 ATIAVRHGIE
+13 ATIAVRSGIE
-23 ADKHHGAVV
+23 ADKQHGAVV
-32 PPIYLSTT
+32 APLYLSTT

-79 ITATGMSAVHLATQL
+79 ITATGMAAVHLATQL
-94 LNSDDTLVIP
+94 LNHDDTLVIP

-118 EKRGLLKLKVLDLTK
+118 QKRGLLKLKVLDLTK
-133 TENLQEILAIK
+133 QQSLDQILEIK

-149 IETPSNPI
+149 IETPSNPV

-165 ITSIAKQCGALV
+165 VTEIAKQCGALV

-182 FLSPALQNPIEFG
+182 FLSPALQNPIKFG

-218 IAATQEL
+218 ITATQAL

-254 LNVRLKQHQEN
+254 LNIRLKQHQEN
-265 AFAIAEYLENSPYVS
+265 ALAIAKYLEESEFVS

-286 LASHPQHEL
+286 LESHPQHEL
-295 AKAQQRGFGG
+295 AKVQQLGFGG

-310 IKGDINDAAAFLTSL
+310 IKGDIHDAAAFLTSL
-325 KDFSLAESLGG
+325 KEFSLAESLGG

-353 PKARLEAG
+353 EEARLEAG

-375 VKDLIADLDRV
+375 IHDLLADFDRV
-386 FNLVKPGQGQ
+386 FNLVKPGYKKNESHAGKRAGVSNNNVKLS
-396 QAAKAEVKQTQ
+396 AAH
-407 QDTQQNA
+407 
-414 SFKLTPAHT
+414 P